1 MNYRFLRTLFA
12 VLGAAVLTGCVT
24 HIPFDQQLPKP
35 QYTKSGDVLISV
47 IDNRDRVK
55 AGKPRNFIGVAHGSF
70 GIPFDWTVPLVLD
83 VEDGDKTRDLSAF
96 LQHRLTNGLQKQGW
110 AAKPVNLTSVP
121 SDEEAKALLLQNHA
135 DSLIVLDIK
144 EWYFSINLNWVSDF
158 NFDTDTDVS
167 VFRSERGRV
176 AERQVKERD
185 VITVT
190 SDSSPQN
197 NILGAYR
204 EQLKQLMEDSAVQ
217 TALKD

>member
-1 MNYRFLRTLFA
+1 MKYGFLRTLA
-12 VLGAAVLTGCVT
+12 ALLGAALLTGCVT
-24 HIPFDQQLPKP
+24 HIPFDDQLPKP
-35 QYTKSGDVLISV
+35 QYAKSGTVLISV
-47 IDNRDRVK
+47 VDNRDRVK

-70 GIPFDWTVPLVLD
+70 GIPFDWSVPQVLD
-83 VEDGDKTRDLSAF
+83 VEDGDKNRDLSAF

-110 AAKPVNLTSVP
+110 TAQPLNLTSVP
-121 SDEEAKALLLQNHA
+121 SEEEAKALLLQNKA
-135 DSLIVLDIK
+135 DSLIVLDLK

-167 VFRSERGRV
+167 VFRSDRGRV
-176 AERQVKERD
+176 VEHQVKERD

-190 SDSSPQN
+190 SSSSPQN

-204 EQLKQLMEDSAVQ
+204 EQLKQLIEDQAVQ